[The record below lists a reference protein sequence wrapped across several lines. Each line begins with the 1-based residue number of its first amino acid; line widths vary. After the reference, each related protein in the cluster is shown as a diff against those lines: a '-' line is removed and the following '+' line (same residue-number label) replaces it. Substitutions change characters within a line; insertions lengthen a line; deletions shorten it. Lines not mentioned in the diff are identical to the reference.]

1 MADWRVIEN
10 TGQTLVGLVERH
22 VAQLGIPNVGVGVV
36 TPMAFPSLADTTD
49 PFVSLFLYQIA
60 GNAEMRGN
68 PRRVLANGTLGRQPL
83 PLELC
88 YLVTAWGVRATD
100 DVIGDLPA
108 TQDEARLLGAVLQAF
123 YDNAELDRSSLFEVP
138 GLPVWSPEDGLQIV
152 METLPSTG
160 ITASGTRPSSAIGC
174 RWSIASASPRW
185 SRPTSRR
192 PRPPGKRCWRR
203 CHDRD
208 ACSLA
213 RRALP

>member
-10 TGQTLVGLVERH
+10 TGQTLVGLIERH
-22 VAQLGIPNVGVGVV
+22 VALLGIPNVGVGVV

-88 YLVTAWGVRATD
+88 YLVTAWGVRTTD

-108 TQDEARLLGAVLQAF
+108 TQDEARLMGAILQAF
-123 YDNAELDRSSLFEVP
+123 YDNAELERSSLFETP
-138 GLPVWSPEDGLQIV
+138 GLPVWSPEDGLQIIL
-152 METLPSTG
+152 ETLPIDGHYRIWDATKLGYRLSLVYRVRV
-160 ITASGTRPSSAIGC
+160 AALE
-174 RWSIASASPRW
+174 
-185 SRPTSRR
+185 PTET
-192 PRPPGKRCWRR
+192 PQAPPLTE
-203 CHDRD
+203 
-208 ACSLA
+208 AVLETV
-213 RRALP
+213 P

>member
-36 TPMAFPSLADTTD
+36 TPMAFASLADTTD
-49 PFVSLFLYQIA
+49 PFISLFLYQIA

-152 METLPSTG
+152 METLPVDGHYRIWDATKLGYRLSLVYRVRVAALEPTDVPQ
-160 ITASGTRPSSAIGC
+160 APPTREAMLETVP
-174 RWSIASASPRW
+174 
-185 SRPTSRR
+185 
-192 PRPPGKRCWRR
+192 
-203 CHDRD
+203 
-208 ACSLA
+208 
-213 RRALP
+213 

>member
-152 METLPSTG
+152 METLPVDGHYRIWDATKLGYRLSLVYRVRVAALEPTDVPQ
-160 ITASGTRPSSAIGC
+160 APPTREAMLETVP
-174 RWSIASASPRW
+174 
-185 SRPTSRR
+185 
-192 PRPPGKRCWRR
+192 
-203 CHDRD
+203 
-208 ACSLA
+208 
-213 RRALP
+213 